1 MISFNIHNFPKF
13 IAVCGWRNDFA
24 EVMNEQGYPSAKLVL
39 WTHWTDITANA
50 HEMNEYEYLLFVIK
64 WS

>member
-1 MISFNIHNFPKF
+1 MILFNIHKFPKF
-13 IAVCGWRNDFA
+13 IAVCGWRNFV
-24 EVMNEQGYPSAKLVL
+24 EVMHEQGYPSAKLVL
-39 WTHWTDITANA
+39 WTQCTDITSNG